1 MKSNPSN
8 SCVCIPQSIRQQF
21 RRNGNVY
28 FLVIGIL
35 MFIGYYTPLFS
46 SSITPWTTLGP
57 LALVIS
63 VSLAQEAYTDIQ
75 RHRSDNATNRHPCA
89 VLRRADELAGHDH
102 RTRDQTWNDGKD
114 MLVNINADKVP
125 IAFESVQRQHMFA
138 GDIVVVRNR
147 EMLPV
152 DLILL
157 ASSNE
162 GGSAYIETSSID
174 GETNLKLRNSPHLPL
189 RPAAAGDPI
198 PSNDSLFNVTD
209 DSPKNETMEHAIER
223 IANMSLLG
231 HPDGVS
237 ALLNP
242 SNGDEEEPKLYRRKS
257 LNKVHKGFFNFQK
270 AKEAAPITAV
280 PKVGDSVSYI
290 ATLSSEPPNTHVNN
304 YSGKLTLPPSAAG
317 EKSEQAPLNA
327 ENILLRGAV
336 LRNTDWVIGVACFTG
351 ADTKLVQNSVA
362 TPSKFSQLDM
372 MINRTVIYVLMIM
385 IICVCSL
392 GGLSVYTGN
401 QEFGTLWYVGYNKD
415 DAEPWPYFN
424 LEGSTYIP
432 PPKWDDAV
440 PNYLQ
445 SVFMFVTMLSNFV
458 PLSLYVSV
466 EIVTLM
472 MMLYIGW
479 DLHMYHKDSDT
490 PATAR
495 STIVTDLGLVEYI
508 FSDKVSHERLIIIRY
523 QSISFLT
530 HQFLCPDRY
539 INMQRDG
546 VQTLFG

>member
-1 MKSNPSN
+1 MSS
-8 SCVCIPQSIRQQF
+8 QSIRQQF
-21 RRNGNVY
+21 RRNGNIY

-35 MFIGYYTPLFS
+35 MFIGSRTHLFS

-75 RHRSDNATNRHPCA
+75 RHRSDNATNRHLCV
-89 VLRRADELAGHDH
+89 VLKRADEINQYENK
-102 RTRDQTWNDGKD
+102 TRDATLHDGNDV
-114 MLVNINADKVP
+114 LVKIKSQSDKVP
-125 IAFESVQRQHMFA
+125 IAFESVQRKCIYA

-174 GETNLKLRNSPHLPL
+174 GETNLKLRNSPRLPAT
-189 RPAAAGDPI
+189 RPDAPKSQ
-198 PSNDSLFNVTD
+198 SNDSLFNGGHD
-209 DSPKNETMEHAIER
+209 DSTSHEAETLEHAIER

-242 SNGDEEEPKLYRRKS
+242 ANLDEQPKPRRRS
-257 LNKVHKGFFNFQK
+257 RRVSRRSMFDLFSE
-270 AKEAAPITAV
+270 AKKDFHDSQIAA
-280 PKVGDSVSYI
+280 PKVGESVSYV
-290 ATLSSEPPNTHVNN
+290 ATLTSEPPNTHVNN
-304 YSGKLTLPPSAAG
+304 FTGKLTLPPMSEG
-317 EKSEQAPLNA
+317 ERSEHAPLNA

-351 ADTKLVQNSVA
+351 ADTKLVMNSVA

-372 MINRTVIYVLMIM
+372 MINRTVVFILMIM
-385 IICVCSL
+385 IICVMSL
-392 GGLSVYTGN
+392 GGLSVSTSN
-401 QEFGTLWYVGYNKD
+401 AEFDSLWYVGLNKD
-415 DAEPWPYFN
+415 LSEPWPYFN
-424 LEGSTYIP
+424 LESTAFIGT
-432 PPKWDDAV
+432 PKWNNSV

-445 SVFMFVTMLSNFV
+445 AVFMFVTMLSNFV

-466 EIVTLM
+466 EMVTLM
-472 MMLYIGW
+472 MMLYVGW
-479 DLHMYHKDSDT
+479 DLHMYHKESDT

-508 FSDKVSHERLIIIRY
+508 FSDKVSSADYHI
-523 QSISFLT
+523 
-530 HQFLCPDRY
+530 C
-539 INMQRDG
+539 
-546 VQTLFG
+546 

>member
-1 MKSNPSN
+1 
-8 SCVCIPQSIRQQF
+8 
-21 RRNGNVY
+21 
-28 FLVIGIL
+28 

-102 RTRDQTWNDGKD
+102 KTRDSSWNEGKD
-114 MLVNINADKVP
+114 VMVTIKSHPDKVP
-125 IAFESVQRQHMFA
+125 IAFESVQRQHMYA

-174 GETNLKLRNSPHLPL
+174 GETNLKLRNSPHLPI
-189 RPAAAGDPI
+189 RPAAAGSPI
-198 PSNDSLFNVTD
+198 PSNDSLFNVTED
-209 DSPKNETMEHAIER
+209 APKAESMEHAIER

-231 HPDGVS
+231 HPDGIS

-242 SNGDEEEPKLYRRKS
+242 SNGNSEEPKMYRRKS
-257 LNKVHKGFFNFQK
+257 LEKNHGVSFFSK
-270 AKEAAPITAV
+270 SKDAAPVIAV
-280 PKVGDSVSYI
+280 PKVGDTVSYI

-304 YSGKLTLPPSAAG
+304 YSGKLTLPPSSAG
-317 EKSEQAPLNA
+317 VMSEQAPLNA

-372 MINRTVIYVLMIM
+372 MINHTVIYVLMIM

-392 GGLSVYTGN
+392 GALSTYAGN
-401 QEFGTLWYVGYNKD
+401 RDFDTLWYVGYNKD

-424 LEGSTYIP
+424 LDSSVYIAP
-432 PPKWDDAV
+432 PDWEAAV

-472 MMLYIGW
+472 MMFYIGW

-508 FSDKVSHERLIIIRY
+508 FSDKVSFSEPHLLFVAHYFSHGDSFYMFGDRRER
-523 QSISFLT
+523 
-530 HQFLCPDRY
+530 
-539 INMQRDG
+539 
-546 VQTLFG
+546 

>member
-1 MKSNPSN
+1 
-8 SCVCIPQSIRQQF
+8 
-21 RRNGNVY
+21 
-28 FLVIGIL
+28 

-46 SSITPWTTLGP
+46 SAITPWTTLGP

-89 VLRRADELAGHDH
+89 VLRRADELAGHDG
-102 RTRDQTWNDGKD
+102 RIRDTTLNEGKD
-114 MLVNINADKVP
+114 VMISIKSQPEKLA
-125 IAFESVQRQHMFA
+125 IAFESVQRMNMYA

-157 ASSNE
+157 ASSND

-174 GETNLKLRNSPHLPL
+174 GETNLKLRNSPHLPV
-189 RPAAAGDPI
+189 RPASTDGPI
-198 PSNDSLFNVTD
+198 ASNDSLFD
-209 DSPKNETMEHAIER
+209 GKNEDAPKTESMLHAIER
-223 IANMSLLG
+223 IANISLLG
-231 HPDGVS
+231 HPDGIS

-242 SNGDEEEPKLYRRKS
+242 SNGNSEEHKSYRKHT
-257 LNKVHKGFFNFQK
+257 LQKVPRFSFFSE
-270 AKEAAPITAV
+270 AKKETSPTTPV
-280 PKVGDSVSYI
+280 SKVGDSVSYI

-304 YSGKLTLPPSAAG
+304 YSGKLTLPPASTEG
-317 EKSEQAPLNA
+317 KNEQIPLNA

-372 MINRTVIYVLMIM
+372 MINRTVVYVLMIM
-385 IICVCSL
+385 IICVLSL

-401 QEFGTLWYVGYNKD
+401 KEFDTLWYVGYNKD
-415 DAEPWPYFN
+415 DGEPWPYFN
-424 LEGSTYIP
+424 LESSNHIS
-432 PPKWDDAV
+432 PPKWEEST
-440 PNYLQ
+440 PKYLQ
-445 SVFMFVTMLSNFV
+445 AVFMFVTMLSNFV

-479 DLHMYHKDSDT
+479 DLNMYHKDSDT
-490 PATAR
+490 PAIAR

-508 FSDKVSHERLIIIRY
+508 FSDKVS
-523 QSISFLT
+523 S
-530 HQFLCPDRY
+530 
-539 INMQRDG
+539 
-546 VQTLFG
+546 

>member
-1 MKSNPSN
+1 
-8 SCVCIPQSIRQQF
+8 
-21 RRNGNVY
+21 
-28 FLVIGIL
+28 

-46 SSITPWTTLGP
+46 SSVTPWTTLGP
-57 LALVIS
+57 LALVVS

-75 RHRSDNATNRHPCA
+75 RHRSDNATNRHPCV
-89 VLRRADELAGHDH
+89 VLRRSDAPGDKRHDNWSM
-102 RTRDQTWNDGKD
+102 TRDATLNDGKD
-114 MLVNINADKVP
+114 VDVKIKSHSEKVP
-125 IAFESVQRQHMFA
+125 IAFESVQRQNMYA

-174 GETNLKLRNSPHLPL
+174 GETNLKLRNSPRLAPN
-189 RPAAAGDPI
+189 RPSTPDS
-198 PSNDSLFNVTD
+198 PSNDSLFNGGEPE
-209 DSPKNETMEHAIER
+209 DSSHQKAETMQHAIER

-231 HPDGVS
+231 HPDGIS

-242 SNGDEEEPKLYRRKS
+242 ANSDEPGLNRRLSHAGRSSHRGFWGRIQSARDAHHNHVAEPK
-257 LNKVHKGFFNFQK
+257 
-270 AKEAAPITAV
+270 I
-280 PKVGDSVSYI
+280 GDSTSFV
-290 ATLSSEPPNTHVNN
+290 ATLTSEPPNTHVNN
-304 YSGKLTLPPSAAG
+304 YSGKLTLPPSSPG
-317 EKSEQAPLNA
+317 ERSEHAPLNA

-336 LRNTDWVIGVACFTG
+336 LRNTDWVIGIACFTG

-372 MINRTVIYVLMIM
+372 MINRTVVLILFIM
-385 IICVCSL
+385 LICVCSL
-392 GGLSVYTGN
+392 GGLSVTTGWAS
-401 QEFGTLWYVGYNKD
+401 FDTLWYVGYNS
-415 DAEPWPYFN
+415 DASEPWPYFN
-424 LEGSTYIP
+424 LEGSEYIEA
-432 PPKWDDAV
+432 PKWEDSV

-445 SVFMFVTMLSNFV
+445 AVFMFITMLSNFV

-466 EIVTLM
+466 EMVTLM

-479 DLHMYHKDSDT
+479 DIQMYHKDSDT

-508 FSDKVSHERLIIIRY
+508 FSDKVSLIM
-523 QSISFLT
+523 LE
-530 HQFLCPDRY
+530 
-539 INMQRDG
+539 
-546 VQTLFG
+546 V

>member
-1 MKSNPSN
+1 
-8 SCVCIPQSIRQQF
+8 
-21 RRNGNVY
+21 
-28 FLVIGIL
+28 
-35 MFIGYYTPLFS
+35 MFIGYYTTFFS
-46 SSITPWTTLGP
+46 TSITPWTTLGP

-89 VLRRADELAGHDH
+89 VLKRADELDGHES
-102 RTRDQTWNDGKD
+102 RKRDESWNEGKD
-114 MLVNINADKVP
+114 VMVTIKSQLDKVP
-125 IAFESVQRQHMFA
+125 IAFESTQRMNMYA
-138 GDIVVVRNR
+138 GDIVIVRNR

-174 GETNLKLRNSPHLPL
+174 GETNLKLRNSPHLPI
-189 RPAAAGDPI
+189 RPAAAGSPVA
-198 PSNDSLFNVTD
+198 SNDSLFNVTED
-209 DSPKNETMEHAIER
+209 NPKSESLEHAIER

-237 ALLNP
+237 SLLNP
-242 SNGDEEEPKLYRRKS
+242 ANDDSDEPKLYRKLS
-257 LNKVHKGFFNFQK
+257 LSKVHTGMFFRK

-290 ATLSSEPPNTHVNN
+290 ATLTSEPPNTHVNN
-304 YSGKLTLPPSAAG
+304 YSGKLTLPPSTTG
-317 EKSEQAPLNA
+317 EKSEQVSLNA

-372 MINRTVIYVLMIM
+372 MINRTVIYVLIIM
-385 IICVCSL
+385 IISVCSL

-401 QEFGTLWYVGYNKD
+401 KEFETLWYVGYNKND
-415 DAEPWPYFN
+415 IDKWPYFN
-424 LEGSTYIP
+424 LESSEYISAP
-432 PPKWDDAV
+432 EWDQSV

-445 SVFMFVTMLSNFV
+445 AVFMFVTMLSNFI

-472 MMLYIGW
+472 TMLYIGW

-490 PATAR
+490 PALAR

-508 FSDKVSHERLIIIRY
+508 FSDKVSI
-523 QSISFLT
+523 
-530 HQFLCPDRY
+530 
-539 INMQRDG
+539 
-546 VQTLFG
+546 